1 MVSPTRRTARRP
13 ARGSRATRFLQAGS
27 AAAGTCHLHVLLV
40 QHTQTHHAAA
50 LIDSLFT
57 VRKRNVG
64 PNAGF
69 MAAEVRENSEIVGN
83 GKEGQAGDLEEQKH
97 NANQKRQSSRSSAAE
112 YSDDQSSAA
121 KMAAAAQKTSGAA
134 KNFEAPPVSAALEL
148 EQHKASWFT
157 NLASGAGSHITK
169 LYEQRAPTALQ
180 TAVAS
185 GTSAITKRWPFWRGG
200 QSAGVDV
207 EHEGLTENED
217 KGELQPKPAELKGN
231 GGGEH
236 SRTETAQD
244 VDGVG
249 EPRVQTG
256 AGSAVSAEAQHDQER
271 ATLQDAIGGA
281 AAEAGAGGIV
291 GRTQKLK
298 EQATALAE
306 SLMKGLYSAP
316 GEAEETSGT
325 TQSDVTGDHVGL
337 VHNGA
342 LEEQTEIGRAADVA
356 IADNLKEV
364 AGAQN
369 SVANAAAN
377 AAAMTDQKLTKMKQ
391 ELKRTRHNVDE
402 LSNTVQKSNK
412 RLGGLFQQLL
422 PRVSGVE
429 AEDVK
434 SLFSTAV
441 SSAPGMKH
449 GRPDSLAPTDEQ
461 TSSTLVGKV
470 KGALTRR
477 ASDMASAFSGR
488 SAGANANAAQEA
500 EGEEAADGGPD
511 PKSEGARAW
520 DTIVHGASSILPTA
534 VTDRFIGRSAGANA
548 APEAEGQEEA
558 GDGDPVPESK
568 GGMWNTITN
577 RASSILQPAA
587 TAVTRKITDHFNG
600 PSPSTRTDAVTKETT
615 DETDGDGDGA
625 RGADGLHEKTKSTT
639 GATGAATGEAG
650 VAFSAA
656 STARDA
662 SDSQRIMD
670 DGSGLPGA
678 RAVAGDAEGSDVDFH
693 EQKEQGPFNEQK
705 EQSPM
710 DSYDDERMT
719 GSEKEEE
726 VAQQAGQPGRDA
738 QQDGLQEE
746 DRREEQRVENAAP
759 VLDGTDDDEHERLR
773 SRGVGDGGE
782 AEQPEPQT
790 PARSTEAFQFAIK
803 PNKQAEYCALP
814 APECNDGGSAIFP
827 HKSIAESSANVLVAD
842 VDVFGVNSQDVKL
855 EDKVQLCRL
864 QCLMNSGCVHW
875 SLTKQQGFSSWS
887 CTLFKH
893 GTGTT
898 LEYSCVQA
906 EQYPN
911 SALSGLPTAFAGCVP
926 SQMKGSWLARDSH
939 FSSSGL
945 LRVGELQTKMNA
957 LLDEYVSEGQEVAVQ
972 KDKIATAIEYFLKR
986 LSGAMEDGHVLAI
999 TGGPDKMLSAMTQ
1012 ISEKLQQALVDGSEV
1027 ELPQVKELVEQ
1038 MNKHITLL
1046 ANNLDPIAR
1055 RARAATAAPAQT
1067 VA

>member
-1 MVSPTRRTARRP
+1 
-13 ARGSRATRFLQAGS
+13 
-27 AAAGTCHLHVLLV
+27 
-40 QHTQTHHAAA
+40 
-50 LIDSLFT
+50 
-57 VRKRNVG
+57 
-64 PNAGF
+64 

-391 ELKRTRHNVDE
+391 ELKRTRHN
-402 LSNTVQKSNK
+402 
-412 RLGGLFQQLL
+412 
-422 PRVSGVE
+422 
-429 AEDVK
+429 
-434 SLFSTAV
+434 
-441 SSAPGMKH
+441 
-449 GRPDSLAPTDEQ
+449 
-461 TSSTLVGKV
+461 
-470 KGALTRR
+470 
-477 ASDMASAFSGR
+477 
-488 SAGANANAAQEA
+488 
-500 EGEEAADGGPD
+500 
-511 PKSEGARAW
+511 
-520 DTIVHGASSILPTA
+520 
-534 VTDRFIGRSAGANA
+534 
-548 APEAEGQEEA
+548 
-558 GDGDPVPESK
+558 
-568 GGMWNTITN
+568 
-577 RASSILQPAA
+577 
-587 TAVTRKITDHFNG
+587 
-600 PSPSTRTDAVTKETT
+600 
-615 DETDGDGDGA
+615 
-625 RGADGLHEKTKSTT
+625 
-639 GATGAATGEAG
+639 
-650 VAFSAA
+650 
-656 STARDA
+656 
-662 SDSQRIMD
+662 
-670 DGSGLPGA
+670 
-678 RAVAGDAEGSDVDFH
+678 
-693 EQKEQGPFNEQK
+693 
-705 EQSPM
+705 
-710 DSYDDERMT
+710 
-719 GSEKEEE
+719 
-726 VAQQAGQPGRDA
+726 
-738 QQDGLQEE
+738 
-746 DRREEQRVENAAP
+746 
-759 VLDGTDDDEHERLR
+759 
-773 SRGVGDGGE
+773 
-782 AEQPEPQT
+782 T

-972 KDKIATAIEYFLKR
+972 KDKIATAI
-986 LSGAMEDGHVLAI
+986 D
-999 TGGPDKMLSAMTQ
+999 
-1012 ISEKLQQALVDGSEV
+1012 EV